1 MRERVFIALD
11 YIIWYIIVM
20 ACLFLHWMRYTFVYF
35 GVFGCCFLLVVFHM
49 CTGWSV
55 IGSGVRCLRYVREI
69 LERRRSA
76 REQRRRDEREK
87 MQHMIRNL
95 RQIYRE
101 EMTDD

>member
-1 MRERVFIALD
+1 MVYNCNGMLISTLD
-11 YIIWYIIVM
+11 AVHVCI
-20 ACLFLHWMRYTFVYF
+20 F
-35 GVFGCCFLLVVFHM
+35 GVFGCCFLLVLFHI

-87 MQHMIRNL
+87 IQHMIRNL